1 MENEQKHYATFSNA
15 SYSLFNPLKSKFE
28 NQQNSLKVLND
39 ANITGYELHPSSNH
53 QRGVFINKDKK
64 DIVISHRGTNTSSR
78 SNLQSD
84 VAIGF
89 GTQGSTERFQRAVRK
104 DKKIKNAFPDYTIQL
119 TGHSLGGSIGAQSSR
134 ENKIK
139 GIFYNIGSGVPTLSS
154 ILSHRQPKD
163 DNITHYSTN
172 YDPISIQSK
181 KFNINQVRVK
191 TKKGNNAH
199 DLKNFL

>member
-1 MENEQKHYATFSNA
+1 MENEQQKYGTFSNA
-15 SYSLFNPLKSKFE
+15 AYSLFNPLKSKFE
-28 NQQNSLKVLND
+28 NQQNSLKVLN
-39 ANITGYELHPSSNH
+39 
-53 QRGVFINKDKK
+53 
-64 DIVISHRGTNTSSR
+64 IVVSHRGTNTSSR

-84 VAIGF
+84 IAIGF

-104 DKKIKNAFPDYTIQL
+104 DAKIKSSFPDYTIQL

-154 ILSHRQPKD
+154 ILSQRQKKD

-181 KFNINQVRVK
+181 KFNVNQISVK
-191 TKKGNNAH
+191 TKKNTNPHA
-199 DLKNFL
+199 LKNFL